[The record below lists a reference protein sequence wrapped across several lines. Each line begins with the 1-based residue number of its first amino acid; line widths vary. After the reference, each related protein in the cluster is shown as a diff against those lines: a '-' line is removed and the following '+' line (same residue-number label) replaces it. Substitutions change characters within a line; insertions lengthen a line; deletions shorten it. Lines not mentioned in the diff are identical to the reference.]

1 MSASRDDIINYV
13 NDYLCIEEFQ
23 DYGPQ
28 GLQVEG
34 RDKVG
39 KIVTSVSA
47 SVQLFEEAAGR
58 NADMVIV
65 HHGILWDNESHVVR
79 GSFKKRLEALLYNDI
94 TLLAYHLPLDK
105 HPEVGNNIQAAKA
118 FNMTNVSEFAH
129 VGLMGDIPACSFDE
143 LLKIVQ
149 DIYHTDPLVFAYG
162 PERIERIGICS
173 GGAERSIHEA
183 VNAGLD
189 AFVTGEFAEPTMH
202 LAKEGHIHFIGA
214 GHYATER
221 LGVLALGSHLS
232 KQFKVEVEFVDI
244 YNPV

>member
-1 MSASRDDIINYV
+1 MSISRDEIIRYLNEYLQI
-13 NDYLCIEEFQ
+13 NDFR

-34 RDKVG
+34 RETVER
-39 KIVTSVSA
+39 IVTSVSA

-65 HHGILWDNESHVVR
+65 HHGILWDNESRVIK
-79 GSFKKRLEALLYNDI
+79 GGLKKRIETLLFNEM

-105 HPEVGNNIQAAKA
+105 HPEIGNNAQAAKA
-118 FNMTNVSEFAH
+118 FKMSNLDEFAD
-129 VGLMGDIPACSFDE
+129 VGLMGDIQPCSYDD
-143 LLKIVQ
+143 LLKKVR
-149 DIYHTDPLVFAYG
+149 DVYHTDPLVFAFG
-162 PERIERIGICS
+162 PERIHRIGICS
-173 GGAERSIHEA
+173 GGAERYIHQAIE
-183 VNAGLD
+183 AGLD
-189 AFVTGEFAEPTMH
+189 AFITGEYAEPTMH

-221 LGVLALGSHLS
+221 PGVLALGEHLS
-232 KQFKVEVEFVDI
+232 GAFDVQVEFVDI